1 MRAFKI
7 YAVGIVQGVGFRPY
21 VKMLAD
27 SLGVAGYVKNMG
39 GGEVEIFVEGERAAQ
54 FVEALW
60 NSRPRAIV
68 LEELIVQEAEPQGR
82 RSFEILKSD
91 VEARTPSNV
100 PPDLAIC
107 EECLREVL
115 EGDERRRGYYFNSCS
130 FCGPRFSV
138 MRRLPYDRENTSWV
152 SFPMCPQCAAEYSSP
167 RLGGVRRFFYQGIS
181 CKLDGPRVRLL
192 DSSGKPVESDNPVLK
207 AAELVSR
214 GYIVAV
220 KGIGGYHIFARATD
234 DSVVAELRRRK
245 RRPSQ
250 PFAVMA
256 LDLRVAERLVHIDE
270 RAASLLTSPQR
281 PIVLLPKKEDSP
293 ISPLVAPGLDKEGV
307 FLPYTALHYLL
318 LAHTDDKF
326 AVATSGNVHGE
337 PMCKDLKCA
346 LEKLGRVVDY
356 LLDHDLEIVH
366 RVDDSVLRFTNGVP
380 TFLRRSRGY
389 APAWIRI
396 PRRLKRPVVAFG
408 ADLQTAGAV
417 AFEDKVVLTQ
427 YIGDLDNF
435 DALKDLDQELR
446 WFFKAY
452 RLRDPVLVCDKNPAY
467 NSTRLCKEWAEELGA
482 ETFVVQHHHA
492 HALAAAA
499 DAKLDEP
506 FVAIAIDGVGYGDD
520 GMAWGG
526 EILFVEGAKY
536 VRERHLRYVP
546 MPGGDLAALRP
557 ARMAAAYFHEA
568 FGEVPMW
575 LAERLPGGLP
585 ELEVV
590 ERELKAP
597 KLFTSSTGRFLDAV
611 AAALGVAWERTYEG
625 EPAIRLEAAAAG
637 GRPLPL
643 EAEDQVELFAQAVEA
658 YRSRR
663 PLKDV
668 AYSVQLKLGSI
679 LGTWACESA
688 QRRGVDTVAVS
699 GGAAVNDFIIAG
711 IAQEIV
717 SCGLRFIQHIRAPPG
732 DEGIALGQSYMTSF
746 T

>member
-1 MRAFKI
+1 MI

-27 SLGVAGYVKNMG
+27 SLGVAGYVKNLG
-39 GGEVEIFVEGERAAQ
+39 GGEVEIFVEGERAGE
-54 FVEALW
+54 FVEALR

-68 LEELIVQEAEPQGR
+68 LEELVVREAEPRGY
-82 RSFEILKSD
+82 RSFEILKSEE
-91 VEARTPSNV
+91 EARTPSNV

-115 EGDERRRGYYFNSCS
+115 EGDGRRRGYYFNSCS

-138 MRRLPYDRENTSWV
+138 MRRLPYDRENTSWA
-152 SFPMCPQCAAEYSSP
+152 SFPMCPHCAAEYSSP
-167 RLGGVRRFFYQGIS
+167 QLGGIRRFFYQGIS
-181 CKLDGPRVRLL
+181 CKLDGPRARLL
-192 DSSGKPVESDNPVLK
+192 DPSGKPVDSEDPVLK
-207 AAELVSR
+207 AAELVSK
-214 GYIVAV
+214 GHIVAV
-220 KGIGGYHIFARATD
+220 KGVGGYHIFAKATD

-270 RAASLLTSPQR
+270 KAAGLLTSPQR
-281 PIVLLPKKEDSP
+281 PIVLLPKREDSP
-293 ISPLVAPGLDKEGV
+293 ASPLVSPGLDKEGV
-307 FLPYTALHYLL
+307 FLPYTALQYLL

-326 AVATSGNVHGE
+326 AIATSGNIHGE
-337 PMCKDLKCA
+337 PMCRDLKCA
-346 LEKLGRVVDY
+346 LEKLGRVVDFV
-356 LLDHDLEIVH
+356 LDHDLEIVH

-389 APAWIRI
+389 APAWIRV

-427 YIGDLDNF
+427 YIGDLDDF
-435 DALKDLDQELR
+435 DALRDLDQELR

-452 RLRDPVLVCDKNPAY
+452 RLRDPALVCDKNPAY
-467 NSTRLCKEWAEELGA
+467 NSTRLCREWADELGA
-482 ETFVVQHHHA
+482 ETLVAQHHHA

-499 DAKLDEP
+499 DAGLDEP
-506 FVAIAIDGVGYGDD
+506 FAAIAIDGVGYGDD

-526 EILFVEGAKY
+526 EILFVDGTRYA
-536 VRERHLRYVP
+536 RERHLRYVP
-546 MPGGDLAALRP
+546 MPGGDLAAFRP

-568 FGEVPMW
+568 FGEVPGW

-597 KLFTSSTGRFLDAV
+597 KLFTSSAGRFLDAV
-611 AAALGVAWERTYEG
+611 AVALGVAWERTYEG

-643 EAEDQVELFAQAVEA
+643 EADDQVELFAQAVEA
-658 YRSRR
+658 YRSGR
-663 PLKDV
+663 PVRDV

-679 LGTWACESA
+679 LGAWACESA
-688 QRRGVDTVAVS
+688 QRRGVGAVAVS
-699 GGAAVNDFIIAG
+699 GGAAVNDIIMAG
-711 IAQEIV
+711 IAREV
-717 SCGLRFIQHIRAPPG
+717 KGCGLKLVQHSRAPPG
-732 DEGIALGQSYMTSF
+732 DGGIALGQAYLASF
-746 T
+746 E